1 MIHILKID
9 DFIKESRGAALSART
24 PDRFNSDPLDKDTNS
39 VYDAQ
44 IEKNEKVIKQIG
56 VNAVSRY
63 TWLDCE
69 VVYDDMAYGKPYGTE
84 GLVDL
89 FLYIK
94 YNLDTRIPFSD
105 FGIDIR
111 KCTPAQINYLERIDQ
126 IKIDGD
132 SFVFNAKE
140 YEDEFYNFVIDRTI
154 EKGIYT
160 FNYWSN
166 QANMGPTPPDLKDVG
181 IVCMFDDDDRQGS
194 VNKQKMTQLADHAV
208 KLWLEYFNLL
218 FKRVVM

>member
-1 MIHILKID
+1 MTRILKID
-9 DFIKESRGAALSART
+9 DFINESHGAALSART
-24 PDRFNSDPLDKDTNS
+24 PDRFDSDPLDKDTNN

-44 IEKNEKVIKQIG
+44 IEKNEKIIEQIG
-56 VNAVSRY
+56 LNAISKY

-69 VVYDDMAYGKPYGTE
+69 VVYDDTAYEYGE

-94 YNLDTRIPFSD
+94 YNLDTSIPFSD

-111 KCTPAQINYLERIDQ
+111 KCTPAQINYLERIKQ

-132 SFVFNAKE
+132 MFVFNAEE
-140 YEDEFYNFVIDRTI
+140 YEDEFADFVIKRTI
-154 EKGIYT
+154 DKGVYT
-160 FNYWSN
+160 FNHWSN
-166 QANMGPTPPDLKDVG
+166 QANMGPTPPDLTDVG
-181 IVCMFDDDDRQGS
+181 IVCMFDDDDSQGS
-194 VNKQKMTQLADHAV
+194 VNKQKMTQLADQAV
-208 KLWLEYFNLL
+208 KLWLEYFNSL